1 MRTNA
6 QRAEDAYRAL
16 AVFCQVTGL
25 DSGPNERQTAIKD
38 LITNLLH
45 LARRDCGVEDASHF
59 AQLAADMHDI
69 EVLEDEEE

>member
-1 MRTNA
+1 MRNNA
-6 QRAEDAYRAL
+6 DRAEDARTAL
-16 AVFCQVTGL
+16 NAFIGT
-25 DSGPNERQTAIKD
+25 DGPGFAKEELSTQIKD

-45 LARRDCGVEDASHF
+45 LARREGGVTDASHF